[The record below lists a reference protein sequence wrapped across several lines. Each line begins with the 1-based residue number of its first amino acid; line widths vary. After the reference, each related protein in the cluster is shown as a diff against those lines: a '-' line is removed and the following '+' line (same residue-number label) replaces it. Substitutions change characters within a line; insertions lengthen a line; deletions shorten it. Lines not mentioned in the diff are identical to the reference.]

1 MLNIFKRFR
10 ELKKLDKKEVL
21 KPQYFPSTLIG
32 SKIHRI
38 FLNIDMLQ
46 DTFIKRNVTVRTP
59 SISIPSISII
69 CVHSFECEQPYV
81 DFKIKTNL
89 GRRRVHIDYDKRTFS
104 QKLDYYDEYDNILMT
119 IIEGRLKDTEPY
131 DIALKNLAP
140 ECKWTPAKIIDAINE
155 IYDIVTKEVKY
166 ELRKHDVLE
175 MALHAYAYN
184 RGIYVGE
191 KFNGETDSIPLNLSS
206 DIEGL
211 IEQLKEFK

>member
-21 KPQYFPSTLIG
+21 KPQYYPSTLIG
-32 SKIHRI
+32 SKINRI

-59 SISIPSISII
+59 SISII

-89 GRRRVHIDYDKRTFS
+89 GYRRVRIDYDKHTFS
-104 QKLDYYDEYDNILMT
+104 QKFDYYDGYDNILMT

-155 IYDIVTKEVKY
+155 IYDIVIKEVKY

-175 MALHAYAYN
+175 MALQAYAYN

-191 KFNGETDSIPLNLSS
+191 KFSGETDSISLNLSS
-206 DIEGL
+206 DIDGL